1 MADDKKD
8 KAAKDKAGKKDGGG
22 KGADAQKTH
31 QKGGGPPVPKA
42 EGKAK
47 EGGKAPKEGKE
58 SKGAGGKGG
67 RGKPADA
74 PSADESS
81 EKRDPNYKPRL
92 RLRYQ
97 TSVVPALIKKFSY
110 KNPMMV
116 PRLEKVVIN
125 MGLGAA
131 VGNPKIID
139 TAVEDMRS
147 LSGQKPVVTRAR
159 KSIATFKLREN
170 LPIGVMVTLRAE
182 RMWEF
187 VDRLIAFALPR
198 VRDFK
203 GVSGKGFDG
212 KGNYTMGLR
221 EQIIFPEID
230 DDKIDVVKGMN
241 ISFVTTA
248 RTDEEGRALLAELGI
263 PFRH

>member
-1 MADDKKD
+1 
-8 KAAKDKAGKKDGGG
+8 
-22 KGADAQKTH
+22 
-31 QKGGGPPVPKA
+31 
-42 EGKAK
+42 
-47 EGGKAPKEGKE
+47 
-58 SKGAGGKGG
+58 
-67 RGKPADA
+67 
-74 PSADESS
+74 
-81 EKRDPNYKPRL
+81 
-92 RLRYQ
+92 
-97 TSVVPALIKKFSY
+97 
-110 KNPMMV
+110 MMV

-139 TAVEDMRS
+139 SAVEDMRS

-203 GVSGKGFDG
+203 GVSSKGFDG

-230 DDKIDVVKGMN
+230 YDKIDVVKGMN

-248 RTDEEGRALLAELGI
+248 RTDEEGRALLTELGI

>member
-1 MADDKKD
+1 MADKKD
-8 KAAKDKAGKKDGGG
+8 DKADKGKEKKGGAKDAPKGPPSPATAAASKGDKGGKDKGGKKG
-22 KGADAQKTH
+22 KGAEKHESAAAAM
-31 QKGGGPPVPKA
+31 GPSI
-42 EGKAK
+42 ELAK
-47 EGGKAPKEGKE
+47 
-58 SKGAGGKGG
+58 
-67 RGKPADA
+67 D
-74 PSADESS
+74 
-81 EKRDPNYKPRL
+81 YKPRM
-92 RLRYQ
+92 RLHYD
-97 TSVVPALIKKFSY
+97 SKVVPNLTKKFAY

-116 PRLEKVVIN
+116 PRLQKVVVN

-131 VGNPKIID
+131 VQNPKIID
-139 TAVEDMRS
+139 SAVDDLRA
-147 LSGQKPVVTRAR
+147 LTGQKPVITRAR

-170 LPIGVMVTLRAE
+170 LPIGAMVTLRAE

-187 VDRLIAFALPR
+187 VDRLIALSLPR

-203 GVSGKGFDG
+203 GVSNKGFDG
-212 KGNYTMGLR
+212 KGNFTMGLR

-230 DDKIDVVKGMN
+230 YDKVDAIKGMN

>member
-1 MADDKKD
+1 MADKKDKD
-8 KAAKDKAGKKDGGG
+8 KAAKDG
-22 KGADAQKTH
+22 KGKPKPQQAKPQAPAKSKEA
-31 QKGGGPPVPKA
+31 KGAK
-42 EGKAK
+42 GKAA
-47 EGGKAPKEGKE
+47 EVEAAE
-58 SKGAGGKGG
+58 
-67 RGKPADA
+67 PAEVR
-74 PSADESS
+74 P
-81 EKRDPNYKPRL
+81 RDPNYTPRL
-92 RLRYQ
+92 RTHYQ
-97 TSVVPALIKKFSY
+97 KSVAAALSKRFGY

-116 PRLEKVVIN
+116 PRLQKVVLN

-131 VGNPKIID
+131 VQNPKIID
-139 TAVEDMRS
+139 SAVEDMRAI
-147 LSGQKPVVTRAR
+147 SGQKPVVTRAR

-187 VDRLIAFALPR
+187 VDRLISFSLPR

-203 GVSGKGFDG
+203 GVSPKGFDG
-212 KGNYTMGLR
+212 KGNFTMGLR

-230 DDKIDVVKGMN
+230 YDKIDVVKGLN

-248 RTDEEGRALLAELGI
+248 KTDEEGRALLTELGI

>member
-22 KGADAQKTH
+22 A
-31 QKGGGPPVPKA
+31 PKA
-42 EGKAK
+42 D
-47 EGGKAPKEGKE
+47 
-58 SKGAGGKGG
+58 GGKGG
-67 RGKPADA
+67 GAATKSGAGGGKGKDDKGKKGKAA
-74 PSADESS
+74 EAAHAAEEVV
-81 EKRDPNYKPRL
+81 EKLDPNYKPRL
-92 RLRYQ
+92 RLHYHKA
-97 TSVVPALIKKFSY
+97 VAAALTKKFAY

-139 TAVEDMRS
+139 SAVEDMRA

-187 VDRLIAFALPR
+187 VDRLITFSLPR

-203 GVSGKGFDG
+203 GVSNKGFDG

-230 DDKIDVVKGMN
+230 YDKIDVVKGMN

-248 RTDEEGRALLAELGI
+248 RTDEEGRALLTELGI
-263 PFRH
+263 PFRQ

>member
-1 MADDKKD
+1 MADKKD
-8 KAAKDKAGKKDGGG
+8 DKGKDKGQKPAKDAKPAAAPKAAASAAPKGG
-22 KGADAQKTH
+22 KD
-31 QKGGGPPVPKA
+31 
-42 EGKAK
+42 
-47 EGGKAPKEGKE
+47 
-58 SKGAGGKGG
+58 GGKGG
-67 RGKPADA
+67 KGKGDA
-74 PSADESS
+74 PKAAAVEVAATPT
-81 EKRDPNYKPRL
+81 DPNYEPRA
-92 RLRYQ
+92 RKKYREA
-97 TSVVPALIKKFSY
+97 VIGALSKKFGY

-116 PRLEKVVIN
+116 PRLQKVVIN

-139 TAVEDMRS
+139 SAVEDLRAIA
-147 LSGQKPVVTRAR
+147 GQKPVITRAR

-170 LPIGVMVTLRAE
+170 LPIGVTVTLRRD

-187 VDRLIAFALPR
+187 VDRLISFSLPR

-203 GVSGKGFDG
+203 GVSPKGFDG
-212 KGNYTMGLR
+212 RGNFTMGLR
-221 EQIIFPEID
+221 EHIIFPEID
-230 DDKIDVVKGMN
+230 YDRVDAIKGMN

>member
-8 KAAKDKAGKKDGGG
+8 KAAKDKAGKKEGGG
-22 KGADAQKTH
+22 APHKGGDGPKAPAAQKSGDG
-31 QKGGGPPVPKA
+31 QK
-42 EGKAK
+42 
-47 EGGKAPKEGKE
+47 
-58 SKGAGGKGG
+58 SGGKGG
-67 RGKPADA
+67 KSKEAKGR
-74 PSADESS
+74 SAEAASHGDEVV
-81 EKRDPNYKPRL
+81 EKLDPNYKPRL
-92 RLRYQ
+92 RLHYQ
-97 TSVVPALIKKFSY
+97 KAVIAALTKKFSY

-139 TAVEDMRS
+139 SAVEDMRS
-147 LSGQKPVVTRAR
+147 LAGQKPVVTRAR

-187 VDRLIAFALPR
+187 VDRLITFSLPR

-203 GVSGKGFDG
+203 GVSNKGFDG

-230 DDKIDVVKGMN
+230 YDKIDVVKGMN

-248 RTDEEGRALLAELGI
+248 RTDEEGRALLTELGI
-263 PFRH
+263 PFRQ

>member
-8 KAAKDKAGKKDGGG
+8 KGAKDKGAKDKGGASAKSG
-22 KGADAQKTH
+22 GAP
-31 QKGGGPPVPKA
+31 KGGGAVK
-42 EGKAK
+42 
-47 EGGKAPKEGKE
+47 KE
-58 SKGAGGKGG
+58 SRAKDKTAEVVVDAGE
-67 RGKPADA
+67 AEA
-74 PSADESS
+74 
-81 EKRDPNYKPRL
+81 RDPNYVPRL
-92 RLRYQ
+92 RTHYR
-97 TSVVPALIKKFSY
+97 TNVTAALTKKFAY

-131 VGNPKIID
+131 VGNPKLID
-139 TAVEDMRS
+139 SAVEDMRA

-182 RMWEF
+182 KMWEF
-187 VDRLIAFALPR
+187 IDRLIAYSLPR

-203 GVSGKGFDG
+203 GVSPKGFDG
-212 KGNYTMGLR
+212 KGNFTMGLK

-230 DDKIDVVKGMN
+230 YDKIDAVKGMN

-248 RTDEEGRALLAELGI
+248 RTDEEGRALLTELGI

>member
-1 MADDKKD
+1 MADKKDKD
-8 KAAKDKAGKKDGGG
+8 KAAKDAGKGKDKPKPQQAKPQAPAKSKEA
-22 KGADAQKTH
+22 KGA
-31 QKGGGPPVPKA
+31 
-42 EGKAK
+42 KAK
-47 EGGKAPKEGKE
+47 
-58 SKGAGGKGG
+58 GAEAEASGPTEE
-67 RGKPADA
+67 RP
-74 PSADESS
+74 
-81 EKRDPNYKPRL
+81 RDPNYAPRL
-92 RLRYQ
+92 RTHYRK
-97 TSVVPALIKKFSY
+97 SVTAALAKKFGY

-116 PRLEKVVIN
+116 PRLQKVVIN

-131 VGNPKIID
+131 VQNPKIID
-139 TAVEDMRS
+139 SAVEDMRAI
-147 LSGQKPVVTRAR
+147 SGQKPVVTRAR

-187 VDRLIAFALPR
+187 VDRLISFSLPR

-203 GVSGKGFDG
+203 GVSPKGFDG
-212 KGNYTMGLR
+212 KGNFTMGLR

-230 DDKIDVVKGMN
+230 YDKIDVVKGLN

-248 RTDEEGRALLAELGI
+248 KTDEEGRALLTELGI

>member
-8 KAAKDKAGKKDGGG
+8 KAAKEKAGKKEGGAPKAEGQKGGAPKAEAQKGGG
-22 KGADAQKTH
+22 KGGK
-31 QKGGGPPVPKA
+31 
-42 EGKAK
+42 EGKAQ
-47 EGGKAPKEGKE
+47 KA
-58 SKGAGGKGG
+58 
-67 RGKPADA
+67 KPAEA
-74 PSADESS
+74 VAATEETV
-81 EKRDPNYKPRL
+81 EKADPNYKPRL
-92 RLRYQ
+92 RTHYQ
-97 TSVVPALIKKFSY
+97 KTVAAALTKKFAY

-139 TAVEDMRS
+139 SAVEDMRA

-187 VDRLIAFALPR
+187 VDRLITFSLPR

-203 GVSGKGFDG
+203 GVSNKGFDG

-230 DDKIDVVKGMN
+230 YDKIDVVKGMN

-248 RTDEEGRALLAELGI
+248 RTDEEGRALLTELGI
-263 PFRH
+263 PFRQ

>member
-8 KAAKDKAGKKDGGG
+8 KAAKDKAAKKDGGG
-22 KGADAQKTH
+22 AGKGADAKAGGH
-31 QKGGGPPVPKA
+31 AKGSGPPVPKA
-42 EGKAK
+42 EGKGDK
-47 EGGKAPKEGKE
+47 GKGDKQKGEGKGQ
-58 SKGAGGKGG
+58 K
-67 RGKPADA
+67 GKPAEA
-74 PSADESS
+74 AAEQGS

-92 RLRYQ
+92 RLRYH
-97 TSVVPALIKKFSY
+97 TTVVPALTKKFAY

-139 TAVEDMRS
+139 SAVEDMRA

-203 GVSGKGFDG
+203 GVSAKGFDG

-230 DDKIDVVKGMN
+230 YDKIDVVKGMN

-248 RTDEEGRALLAELGI
+248 RTDEEGRALLAELGV

>member
-8 KAAKDKAGKKDGGG
+8 KAAKDKGSKD
-22 KGADAQKTH
+22 
-31 QKGGGPPVPKA
+31 KGGG
-42 EGKAK
+42 
-47 EGGKAPKEGKE
+47 APKEAKEAKGDKAKGGGAKGGKE
-58 SKGAGGKGG
+58 GKKGKAAETHHAH
-67 RGKPADA
+67 ADDGA
-74 PSADESS
+74 PETV
-81 EKRDPNYKPRL
+81 DPNYKPRL
-92 RLRYQ
+92 RLHYQ
-97 TSVVPALIKKFSY
+97 GSVIPALTKRFSY

-116 PRLEKVVIN
+116 PRLQKVVIN

-139 TAVEDMRS
+139 SAVEDMRS
-147 LSGQKPVVTRAR
+147 ISGQKPVVTRAR

-187 VDRLIAFALPR
+187 VDRLIAFSLPR

-203 GVSGKGFDG
+203 GVSPKGFDG
-212 KGNYTMGLR
+212 KGNFTMGLR

-230 DDKIDVVKGMN
+230 YDKIDVVKGMN

-248 RTDEEGRALLAELGI
+248 RTDEEGRALLTELGL

>member
-8 KAAKDKAGKKDGGG
+8 KAAKDKAGKKDGAAG
-22 KGADAQKTH
+22 
-31 QKGGGPPVPKA
+31 KGGGEAKGGAAKQGGGGKVPREPKA
-42 EGKAK
+42 GKGKAAA
-47 EGGKAPKEGKE
+47 EVAV
-58 SKGAGGKGG
+58 S
-67 RGKPADA
+67 
-74 PSADESS
+74 DETSQP
-81 EKRDPNYKPRL
+81 RDPNYKPRL
-92 RLRYQ
+92 RVHYH
-97 TSVVPALIKKFSY
+97 TAVAAALTKKFSY

-139 TAVEDMRS
+139 SAVEDMRS
-147 LSGQKPVVTRAR
+147 LAGQKPVVTRAR

-187 VDRLIAFALPR
+187 VDRLIAFAVPR

-203 GVSGKGFDG
+203 GVSSKGFDG
-212 KGNYTMGLR
+212 KGNYTLGLR

-230 DDKIDVVKGMN
+230 YDKIDVVKGMN

-248 RTDEEGRALLAELGI
+248 RTDEEGRALLTELGI

>member
-1 MADDKKD
+1 MADKKD
-8 KAAKDKAGKKDGGG
+8 DKAKDKGGAKKDGGAP
-22 KGADAQKTH
+22 KAD
-31 QKGGGPPVPKA
+31 QKGGAQKGGASK
-42 EGKAK
+42 GDK
-47 EGGKAPKEGKE
+47 GGKK
-58 SKGAGGKGG
+58 GKGEE
-67 RGKPADA
+67 KKAQ
-74 PSADESS
+74 SAAAEAGAAATLP
-81 EKRDPNYKPRL
+81 EGYKPRL
-92 RLRYQ
+92 RLHYQ
-97 TSVVPALIKKFSY
+97 KSVVAALTKRFSY

-116 PRLEKVVIN
+116 PRLQKVVIN

-139 TAVEDMRS
+139 SAVEDMRS

-187 VDRLIAFALPR
+187 LDRLISFSLPR

-203 GVSGKGFDG
+203 GVSVKGFDG

-230 DDKIDVVKGMN
+230 YDKIDVVKGMN
-241 ISFVTTA
+241 ISFVTSA
-248 RTDEEGRALLAELGI
+248 RTDEEGRALLQELGI